1 MTANTP
7 LLSRPLAGLR
17 VLDFTALLP
26 GPLCTLHLADLGA
39 EVIKVESPT
48 APDGARGYA
57 GQQFSKM
64 FLMLGRG
71 KQCVALDLRGEEG
84 QAAIARLAAT
94 CDVVVEGFRPGVADR
109 LGIGY
114 ARLSALRPAL
124 VYCSISGYGQTG
136 PMRDAGGH
144 DINYQSLAGVLD
156 QQGPAGGPPSPG
168 NFPVA
173 DIAGGALS
181 ATVGILAAVLAARTH
196 GRGCHVDVSMTDCLL
211 AQNLSA
217 AMTLQSAG
225 RSAPRGGDYLSGGLP
240 CYGTYA
246 TSDGRYMALGALE
259 PKFWQNFC
267 QAVGRPDLLK
277 LGHVMG
283 REAVAAKAA
292 IAEVIA
298 ARTQAEW
305 VEAFRE
311 VDACFTPV
319 LTLTEALDSAQARA
333 RGLVRHVE
341 HPEGGAHWQYASPWR
356 FNGEAPP
363 PPAREAVGVGAD
375 NATVLGGAL
384 TPAGQTVQ

>member
-1 MTANTP
+1 MTADTP
-7 LLSRPLAGLR
+7 NLARPLEGLR

-39 EVIKVESPT
+39 EVIKVESPK
-48 APDGARGYA
+48 APDGGRGLP

-64 FLMLGRG
+64 FMMLARG
-71 KQCVALDLRGEEG
+71 KQCVAVDLREPAG

-94 CDVVVEGFRPGVADR
+94 CDVVVEGFRPGVAER
-109 LGIGY
+109 LGIGF
-114 ARLSALRPAL
+114 AQLSAEHPAL

-156 QQGPAGGPPSPG
+156 QQGTAGGPPAPG
-168 NFPVA
+168 NFPAA

-181 ATVGILAAVLAARTH
+181 ATVGILAAVLGARRH
-196 GRGCHVDVSMTDCLL
+196 GRGCHVDVSMTDCLM

-217 AMTLQSAG
+217 AMTLQSVG
-225 RSAPRGGDYLSGGLP
+225 RAAPRGGDYLSGGLP

-267 QAVGRPDLLK
+267 QAVDRPDLLP

-283 REAVAAKAA
+283 REAAAAKAA
-292 IAEVIA
+292 IAAVIA

-305 VEAFRE
+305 VAAFRD

-319 LTLTEALDSAQARA
+319 LTLAEALDSPQAQA
-333 RGLVRHVE
+333 RGLVRRVD
-341 HPEGGAHWQYASPWR
+341 HPQGGAHWQYASPWR

-375 NATVLGGAL
+375 NAALLGQA
-384 TPAGQTVQ
+384 VQ